1 VKIMDEPGSVV
12 DPADARSARD
22 RRRALVREL
31 VARHHVAS
39 QSELVAL
46 LRRRGLDATQAT
58 VSRDLDELRIGKQ
71 RTVDGRV
78 AYVLPEP
85 AGLAQIVRQFVLGVD
100 ASGNL
105 AVVRT
110 PPGLAAAVAS
120 AIDGAREPG
129 VLATVQGDDTVL
141 VVAAEGTTGR
151 DLVQRFAALGAT
163 TPPSSVAAEEAAR
176 PMTRNQEPS

>member
-1 VKIMDEPGSVV
+1 MDEPGSVV

-163 TPPSSVAAEEAAR
+163 TPLSSVAAEEAAR